1 MAGITMT
8 LEGLSTLQKMQE
20 FLSPKTFEKAQKGG
34 ISYAA
39 KSVKP
44 AVSKGIGA
52 AYNITAARIKQDI
65 SSVRIEQG
73 GKAATIRFS
82 RRAPTL
88 SQYNV
93 KPGTRGKQPG
103 LGRGLGWGAPKP
115 AGKPLT
121 AIQLRASGRTAIKG
135 AFQATGNSANKLVF
149 RRGSNGKL
157 IGIYGPSIGSIFL
170 GQSKIGT
177 QLRSDVQARIKEQ
190 YLNGFQRALDSAAR
204 GYGSKG

>member
-1 MAGITMT
+1 MAGLTMT

-39 KSVKP
+39 KSVAP

-52 AYNITAARIKQDI
+52 AYNIKAARIKQDI

-73 GKAATIRFS
+73 GQSATIRFS
-82 RRAPTL
+82 RRPPTL
-88 SQYNV
+88 SQYSV
-93 KPGTRGKQPG
+93 KPGTRGKQPA
-103 LGRGLGWGAPKP
+103 LGRGLGWGAANP

-121 AIQLRASGRTAIKG
+121 AIQLRASGRKLITG
-135 AFQATGNSANKLVF
+135 AFQAAGNNGNQLVF

-157 IGIYGPSIGSIFL
+157 ISLYGPSIGSIFL

-177 QLRSDVQARIKEQ
+177 QLRSDVQARIQEQ
-190 YLNGFQRALDSAAR
+190 YITGFQRVLDSAAR
-204 GYGSKG
+204 GYGPKG